1 MTYLDVKALMDS
13 LDLPYAYYQFEEGTA
28 QPCPFCV
35 FYFPSSEDFLADNEN
50 YQKIRQLVIELYTDN
65 KDFDLEDMI
74 ETRLKNSGLVYSRE
88 ETYLSDE
95 KMYMLTYMTSI
106 AVKE

>member
-1 MTYLDVKALMDS
+1 MTYLDVKAMVES
-13 LDLPYAYYQFEEGTA
+13 FGISYAYYQFDEGTA

-35 FYFPSSEDFLADNEN
+35 FYFPSSSDFLADNAN

-65 KDFDLEDMI
+65 KDFALEETI
-74 ETRLKNSGLVYSRE
+74 ETKLNENGLVYSRE

-95 KMYMLTYMTSI
+95 KMYMVTYQTSI
-106 AVKE
+106 VVKE

>member
-1 MTYLDVKALMDS
+1 MDS
-13 LDLPYAYYQFEEGTA
+13 LGIPYAYYQFEEGTA

-35 FYFPSSEDFLADNEN
+35 FYFPSSDDFLADNEN

-88 ETYLSDE
+88 ETLLSDE
-95 KMYMLTYMTSI
+95 KMYMVTYMTSI

>member
-1 MTYLDVKALMDS
+1 MDS
-13 LDLPYAYYQFEEGTA
+13 LGIPYAYYQFEEGTA

-35 FYFPSSEDFLADNEN
+35 FYFPSSDDFLADNTN
-50 YQKIRQLVIELYTDN
+50 YQRIRQLVIELYTDN

-88 ETYLSDE
+88 ETFLSDE
-95 KMYMLTYMTSI
+95 KMYMVTYMTSI

>member
-1 MTYLDVKALMDS
+1 MDS
-13 LDLPYAYYQFEEGTA
+13 LGIPYAYYQFEEGTA

-35 FYFPSSEDFLADNEN
+35 FYFPSSDDFLADNQN

-65 KDFDLEDMI
+65 KAFDLEDMI

-95 KMYMLTYMTSI
+95 KMYMVTFMTSI